1 MLFYGLALQLD
12 RRPIWAWA
20 IAAVPPFALLVSLEA
35 LHAAPSWWGVAPAL
49 LALGYLGL
57 ALALEP
63 KARAYALPAYA
74 GAAALAALALVF
86 ALFAAETA
94 RWTLPLLLVGERDD
108 HARVPSWTLR
118 VAG

>member
-1 MLFYGLALQLD
+1 MRLAAALTLWAGVLFYVLAFQLD
-12 RRPIWAWA
+12 RRPLWAWA

-35 LHAAPSWWGVAPAL
+35 LQPPSWWGVAPAL

-74 GAAALAALALVF
+74 GAAALAALALLF
-86 ALFAAETA
+86 ALFA
-94 RWTLPLLLVGERDD
+94 
-108 HARVPSWTLR
+108 LR
-118 VAG
+118 PRAGRCRCCWLGA